1 MKLLTA
7 IFFCA
12 LLGWGLCGCSR
23 GAGSGAPA
31 SQAPNP
37 DAEIRAAI
45 LARLAT
51 QATLNLQSFDTDV
64 KQVTIQ
70 GDRAQAQVDFRVKNG
85 PGAMS
90 MTYQLQRHDGAWTV
104 LDANPEGSD
113 FSHPGVRNPQSAPAE
128 VGGSTHSLADTI
140 RAFTTGAPGQPP
152 LPPGT
157 SPADSAPAA
166 R

>member
-7 IFFCA
+7 TFLCA
-12 LLGWGLCGCSR
+12 SLAWGLCGCGK
-23 GAGSGAPA
+23 GAGSGSGAA
-31 SQAPNP
+31 SP

-45 LARLAT
+45 LARLAS
-51 QATLNLQSFDTDV
+51 QGTLNLQSFDTDV

-70 GDRAQAQVDFRVKNG
+70 GDRAQAQVEFRVKGG

-90 MTYQLQRHDGAWTV
+90 MTYQLQRRDAVWTV
-104 LDANPEGSD
+104 LDANPVDGD
-113 FSHPGVRNPQSAPAE
+113 SHPALSGNPPSAAPP

-140 RAFTTGAPGQPP
+140 RSFTNGAPAQPP
-152 LPPGT
+152 LP
-157 SPADSAPAA
+157 SPDSAPAA

>member
-7 IFFCA
+7 TFFCA
-12 LLGWGLCGCSR
+12 LLGWGLCGCSKS
-23 GAGSGAPA
+23 AGSAGEAP
-31 SQAPNP
+31 SP

-45 LARLAT
+45 SARLAT
-51 QATLNLQSFDTDV
+51 QGTLNLQSFDTDV

-70 GDRAQAQVDFRVKNG
+70 GDRAQAQVEFRVKNG
-85 PGAMS
+85 SGAMS

-113 FSHPGVRNPQSAPAE
+113 FSHPGVGNPPPAPAE
-128 VGGSTHSLADTI
+128 AGGSTHSLADTI
-140 RAFTTGAPGQPP
+140 RSFTTGAPAQPP
-152 LPPGT
+152 LPPGD
-157 SPADSAPAA
+157 SPADPGPAA